1 MGLFTVVSN
10 GLKAAVGYQQQ
21 FEELLENSD
30 VTRAMSLMHDHSEEA
45 AANLKFYHI
54 GEHDVMKREDRA
66 VYDKKG
72 NFIRWSKRW
81 KLPISFQEYINEIAL
96 VFLYGR
102 PVKWSQL
109 SDNTDEAFESFKKWL
124 GEIRFDAHVREAKR
138 IAGAQ
143 GVSAIVYH
151 VFKKDGKPDLEI
163 KVLDKEEGDDLYT
176 IKDQYG
182 RLKAAG
188 WGYTLTDVGGKSV
201 YHLDIDTGKYIYKCE
216 RKGAGW
222 EVKREDNPV
231 GKILFLIFEQAPESA
246 TVQPLIERYENLGSV
261 DADVNDRFS
270 NPAMVATA
278 DVLNSLPKQEEE
290 AKLFILKNGGQLN
303 YLTWDQSSKSKENEY
318 ARLEKHILSKSFT
331 PDINFENMKSLGNM
345 SAKAIMKIFLL
356 AVIKAE
362 RHKEKHDGYMNRHGH
377 LMCAIL
383 GNVLDYKHK
392 AQYDALTLGHEFQQ
406 PFGEDVSD
414 TLNDALKQH
423 GQGALS
429 TETLVEISYLVKNAP
444 QELERLK
451 QEQQE
456 AMERQAEMNR
466 QDAFGPT
473 D

>member
-1 MGLFTVVSN
+1 MGLITTVAN
-10 GLKAAVGYQQQ
+10 GLKAALGYQQQ
-21 FEELLENSD
+21 FEELLANGD

-45 AANLKFYHI
+45 AKNLKFYNI

-81 KLPISFQEYINEIAL
+81 KLPISYQEYINEIAL

-102 PVKWSQL
+102 PVKWSQI
-109 SDNTDEAFESFKKWL
+109 SKGTDEAFEKYKTLL
-124 GEIRFDAHVREAKR
+124 GEIRFDSHVREAKR

-143 GVSAIVYH
+143 GISAIVYH
-151 VFKKDGKPDLEI
+151 VFQKDGKPELEL

-188 WGYTLTDVGGKSV
+188 WGYTLKEAGGKSV
-201 YHLDIDTGKYIYKCE
+201 YHLDIDTGKTLYNCV
-216 RKGAGW
+216 RRGGGW
-222 EVKREDNPV
+222 EVTTKENPV
-231 GKILFLIFEQAPESA
+231 GKILFLIFEQKPESA
-246 TVQPLIERYENLGSV
+246 SVQPLIERYENLGSV

-278 DVLNSLPKQEEE
+278 EVLNSLPKQEEE

-331 PDINFENMKSLGNM
+331 PDINFDNMKALGNM
-345 SAKAIMKIFLL
+345 SAKAIMKIFML

-362 RHKEKHDGYMNRHGH
+362 RHKERHDGYMNRHGH
-377 LMCAIL
+377 LTLAIM
-383 GNVLDYKHK
+383 GNVLDYRHK
-392 AQYDALTLGHEFQQ
+392 AQYDALVLGHEFQQ

-414 TLNDALKQH
+414 ILTDALKQH

-429 TETLVEISYLVKNAP
+429 TETVVEISYLVKNAKL
-444 QELERLK
+444 ELERIK
-451 QEQQE
+451 QEQAEQ
-456 AMERQAEMNR
+456 MERQAEMNR
-466 QDAFGPT
+466 MDAFEPT

>member
-1 MGLFTVVSN
+1 MGVLTVVSN
-10 GLKAAVGYQQQ
+10 GFKAAVGYQQR
-21 FEELLENSD
+21 FEELLGNSD
-30 VTRAMSLMHDHSEEA
+30 VTRAMSMMHDHSEEA
-45 AANLKFYHI
+45 AANLKTYHI
-54 GEHDVMKREDRA
+54 GDHEVNKREDRA

-81 KLPISFQEYINEIAL
+81 KLPIPWQEYINEIAL

-109 SDNTDEAFESFKKWL
+109 SEGTDLGFENYKKWMT
-124 GEIRFDAHVREAKR
+124 EIRFDSHVREAKR
-138 IAGAQ
+138 VAGAE
-143 GVSAIVYH
+143 GISAIMYH
-151 VFKKDGKPDLEI
+151 VFRKDGKPDLEL
-163 KVLDKEEGDDLYT
+163 KVLSKEEKDDIFT
-176 IKDQYG
+176 MRDQYG
-182 RLKAAG
+182 RIKAAG
-188 WGYTLTDVGGKSV
+188 WGYTLTEAGGKAV
-201 YHLDIDTGKYIYKCE
+201 YHLDIFTKQKNYYCKRGGI
-216 RKGAGW
+216 GW
-222 EVKREDNPV
+222 DVREEVNLI
-231 GKILFLIFEQAPESA
+231 GKIPLLIFEQDPESGV
-246 TVQPLIERYENLGSV
+246 VQPLIERYETLGSV

-270 NPAMVATA
+270 NPALVATA
-278 DVLNSLPKQEEE
+278 EVLNSLPKQEEE

-331 PDINFENMKSLGNM
+331 PDINFDNMKALGNM

-356 AVIKAE
+356 AVIKADK
-362 RHKEKHDGYMNRHGH
+362 HKERHDGYMNRHGH

-383 GNVLDYKHK
+383 GNVLDYKNK
-392 AQYDALTLGHEFQQ
+392 AQYDALVLGHEFQQ

-414 TLNDALKQH
+414 ILSDALKQH
-423 GQGALS
+423 GEGALS

-451 QEQQE
+451 KETQERMEQQKE
-456 AMERQAEMNR
+456 LNR

>member
-21 FEELLENSD
+21 FEELLGNGD
-30 VTRAMSLMHDHSEEA
+30 VTRAMSMMHDHSEEA
-45 AANLKFYHI
+45 AANLKFYNI
-54 GEHDVMKREDRA
+54 GEHEVMKREDRA

-72 NFIRWSKRW
+72 NFLRWSKRW
-81 KLPISFQEYINEIAL
+81 KLPIAFPEYINEIAL

-109 SDNTDEAFESFKKWL
+109 SDGTDEAFDRYKKL
-124 GEIRFDAHVREAKR
+124 LSEIRFDSHVREAKR
-138 IAGAQ
+138 VAGAQ
-143 GVSAIVYH
+143 GISAIVYH
-151 VFKKDGKPDLEI
+151 VFKKDGKPALEL
-163 KVLDKEEGDDLYT
+163 KVLDKEEGDDIFT
-176 IKDQYG
+176 MRDQYG
-182 RLKAAG
+182 RVKAAG
-188 WGYTLTDVGGKSV
+188 WGYSLTEAGGKTV
-201 YHLDIDTGKYIYKCE
+201 YHVDIFTKEKYYFCK
-216 RKGAGW
+216 RGGRGW
-222 EVKREDNPV
+222 EVREEANPI
-231 GKILFLIFEQAPESA
+231 GKIPMLIFEQKPEA
-246 TVQPLIERYENLGSV
+246 GTVQPLIERYENLGSV

-270 NPAMVATA
+270 NPALVATA
-278 DVLNSLPKQEEE
+278 EVLNSLPKQEEE

-345 SAKAIMKIFLL
+345 SAKAIMKIFML

-377 LMCAIL
+377 LMLAIM
-383 GNVLDYKHK
+383 GNVLDYKNK
-392 AQYDALTLGHEFQQ
+392 SKYEALVLGHEFQQ

-423 GQGALS
+423 GAGALS
-429 TETLVEISYLVKNAP
+429 TETLVEISYLVKNAQ
-444 QELERLK
+444 QELKRLRE
-451 QEQQE
+451 EQDE
-456 AMERQAEMNR
+456 AMERQQEMNR

>member
-1 MGLFTVVSN
+1 MGLLTAISN
-10 GLKAAVGYQQQ
+10 GVKAAVGYQQR
-21 FEELLENSD
+21 FEELLDNSD
-30 VTRAMSLMHDHSEEA
+30 VSRAVSMMHDYSASAME
-45 AANLKFYHI
+45 NLKLYKTDTHKI
-54 GEHDVMKREDRA
+54 MERQDRP

-81 KLPISFQEYINEIAL
+81 KLPISFQEYINEMAV

-109 SDNTDEAFESFKKWL
+109 SEGTDEAFDKFKTL
-124 GEIRFDAHVREAKR
+124 MEEVRFDAHIREAKR
-138 IAGAQ
+138 IAGAE
-143 GVSAIVYH
+143 GASAIVYH
-151 VFKKDGKPDLEI
+151 LYQKEGKPELLL
-163 KVLDKEEGDDLYT
+163 KVLSKDEGDDLYV

-188 WGYTLTDVGGKSV
+188 WGYTMTEAGGKSV
-201 YHLDIDTGKYIYKCE
+201 YHLDIDTGQYIYRCQ
-216 RKGAGW
+216 RSTIGW
-222 EVKREDNPV
+222 QAKREDNPV
-231 GKILFLIFEQAPESA
+231 GKILFLVFEQKPEA
-246 TVQPLIERYENLGSV
+246 LTVQPLIDRYENLGSV

-278 DVLNSLPKQEEE
+278 EILNALPKQEDE
-290 AKLFILKNGGQLN
+290 AKLFILKNGGKVE
-303 YLTWDQSSKSKENEY
+303 YLTWDQASKSKENEY

-331 PDINFENMKSLGNM
+331 PDINFDNMKTLGNM
-345 SAKAIMKIFLL
+345 SAKAIAKVFML
-356 AVIKAE
+356 ATIKAE
-362 RHKEKHDGYMNRHGH
+362 RHKEKHDEYMNRHGH
-377 LMCAIL
+377 LMCAIQ

-392 AQYDALTLGHEFQQ
+392 AQHDALKLGHEFQQ

-429 TETLVEISYLVKNAP
+429 TETVVEISYLVKNA
-444 QELERLK
+444 QKELERLK
-451 QEQQE
+451 KETQERMEQQKE
-456 AMERQAEMNR
+456 LNR

>member
-1 MGLFTVVSN
+1 MTN

-21 FEELLENSD
+21 FEELLSNGD

-45 AANLKFYHI
+45 TANLRFYHI
-54 GEHDVMKREDRA
+54 GEHEVMKREDRA

-72 NFIRWSKRW
+72 NFVRWSKRW
-81 KLPISFQEYINEIAL
+81 KLPISYQEYINEIAL

-109 SDNTDEAFESFKKWL
+109 SDGTDEAFENYKNVL
-124 GEIRFDAHVREAKR
+124 EEIRFDAHVREAKR
-138 IAGAQ
+138 VAGAE

-151 VFKKDGKPDLEI
+151 PYKKDGKPKLLL
-163 KVLDKEEGDDLYT
+163 KVLSKEEGDDLYT

-188 WGYTLTDVGGKSV
+188 WGYTLTDTGGKSV
-201 YHLDIDTGKYIYKCE
+201 YHLDIDTGTKIYRCK
-216 RKGAGW
+216 RSNIGW
-222 EVKREDNPV
+222 EVNEEENPV
-231 GKILFLIFEQAPESA
+231 GKILFLVFEQDPESA
-246 TVQPLIERYENLGSV
+246 SVQPLIERYENLGSV

-278 DVLNSLPKQEEE
+278 EVLNSLPKQEEE
-290 AKLFILKNGGQLN
+290 AKLFILKNGGQLS
-303 YLTWDQSSKSKENEY
+303 YLTWDQSSKNKENEY
-318 ARLEKHILSKSFT
+318 SRLEKHILSKSFT
-331 PDINFENMKSLGNM
+331 PDINFDNMKALGNM

-356 AVIKAE
+356 AVIKADK
-362 RHKEKHDGYMNRHGH
+362 HKEKHDGYMNRHAH

-392 AQYDALTLGHEFQQ
+392 SQYEALRLGHEFQQ

-429 TETLVEISYLVKNAP
+429 TETVVEISYLVKNA
-444 QELERLK
+444 QKELERIK
-451 QEQQE
+451 QEQEEQ
-456 AMERQAEMNR
+456 MERQAELNR